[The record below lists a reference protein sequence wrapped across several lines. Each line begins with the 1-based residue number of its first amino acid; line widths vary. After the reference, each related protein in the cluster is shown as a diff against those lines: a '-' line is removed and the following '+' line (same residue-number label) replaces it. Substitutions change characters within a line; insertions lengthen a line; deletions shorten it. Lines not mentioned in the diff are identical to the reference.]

1 MLSSSGFRRRGV
13 DAPAS
18 LVEAVSDRYGLVR
31 RVGQGGTA
39 TVYLAEDRK
48 LGRYV
53 ALKVL
58 DPALS
63 AGVSAEWFARE
74 VRLLARLN
82 HPNVLTLHDSGTSG
96 GWLWYTTPFV
106 AGESLRARIA
116 REHRLPIA
124 EAVELATQVAD
135 GLAHAHGFGI
145 VHRDVK
151 PENVLLDSGRALV
164 ADFGI
169 SKVLAT
175 EQDALH
181 TATGMVVGTPRYMS
195 PEQAGGQ
202 RAVDARSDVYALGV
216 MLYEMLVGDVP
227 FNAPT
232 PVDVLFKHL
241 HEPPPPPRLRAA
253 DIPEGLEAMVL
264 RALSKAPGD
273 RFADAGALA
282 DALRSETGLEVR
294 PRPAQQERLL
304 VLDFTPLSSEGE
316 AVSLAGGFLN
326 TLRAEL
332 ARTSGGR
339 VLPREVS
346 DKLGRGLCARTTDS
360 ELLSLARAAG
370 ARWAVWGTVQLSGGA
385 VRVVLRLADTVT
397 GQVHESRHDGSA
409 ANVFLVQDQVATRVT
424 ELARL
429 TPPVSAPSLTEHAP
443 AQISAHAHFSQAEQ
457 ALQRFGPAGFAEAR
471 REYEAALAADSGH
484 VLARVGLGKL
494 LGLRFN
500 MTSRVDDLNESI
512 DHLERA
518 CALAPELGEAHWA
531 LGYAYMRRGRHE
543 EAERSALRATALEPE
558 NGMAFHILGASR
570 LLLALE
576 RHRWECLAPALAA
589 ELRATE
595 LLPRAVFTRFA
606 ISEIYRLTGLYDEAR
621 LVAEQGWALE
631 QAQSPGLMRFVGTFS
646 ILGVVIARGDDPRR
660 AEEVLRQAVAHYEAD
675 EHAYAVNSVAQAL
688 AELGRV
694 AEDRGAIDEAL
705 GHYRYGA
712 ALCEARRE
720 RAGTGWHLVRARLG
734 LSRCLSALGRAD
746 EARSE
751 LARAVERYARREG
764 AFSWQPG
771 GCDAEVRYDLART
784 HAASGRVADAVQAL
798 REAVE
803 AAWGEVPLLRRDP
816 SMASLQGHPEVE
828 ALVRLVESR
837 GRLPPLPAWFLARPQ
852 PTVGGTLPV

>member
-1 MLSSSGFRRRGV
+1 V

-82 HPNVLTLHDSGTSG
+82 HPNILTLHDSGSSG
-96 GWLWYTTPFV
+96 SWLWYTTPFV

-116 REHRLPIA
+116 RERRLPIA
-124 EAVELATQVAD
+124 EAVQLGAQVAD

-151 PENVLLDSGRALV
+151 PENVLLDCGRALV

-175 EQDALH
+175 EPDGLH

-227 FNAPT
+227 FDAPN

-241 HEPPPPPRLRAA
+241 HEPPPPPRLRTA

-264 RALSKAPGD
+264 QALSKEPGD
-273 RFADAGALA
+273 RFPHAGALA
-282 DALRSETGLEVR
+282 EALRSETGLEAR
-294 PRPAQQERLL
+294 PRATQQERLL
-304 VLDFTPLSSEGE
+304 VLDFTPLSAESE
-316 AVSLAGGFLN
+316 AASLAAGFLN

-332 ARTSGGR
+332 TRTSGGR

-346 DKLGRGLCARTTDS
+346 DKLGASLGARTADS
-360 ELLSLARAAG
+360 ELLSLARAGG
-370 ARWAVWGTVQLSGGA
+370 ARWAVWGTVQLSGSA

-409 ANVFLVQDQVATRVT
+409 GNVFLLQDQVAGRVT

-429 TPPVSAPSLTEHAP
+429 TPPAAASSLTEHAP
-443 AQISAHAHFSQAEQ
+443 AQVSAHAHFSQAEQ
-457 ALQRFGPAGFAEAR
+457 ALQRFGPAGFAEAK
-471 REYEAALAADSGH
+471 REYEAALAVDPGH

-500 MTSRVDDLNESI
+500 MTSRFEDLDESI
-512 DHLERA
+512 RHLEQA
-518 CALAPELGEAHWA
+518 CALAPDLGEAHWT
-531 LGYAYMRRGRHE
+531 LGYGYMRRGRIE
-543 EAERSALRATALEPE
+543 EAEQAALRATVLEPE

-589 ELRATE
+589 ELRATR
-595 LLPRAVFTRFA
+595 LLPRAVFA
-606 ISEIYRLTGLYDEAR
+606 PLAVAELYRLTGQYDEAR
-621 LVAEQGWALE
+621 VAAERAWELE
-631 QAQSPGLMRFVGTFS
+631 QAQSPGLLRFVGTRS
-646 ILGVVIARGDDPRR
+646 ILGVVIARGTDPRG
-660 AEEVLRQAVAHYEAD
+660 AEDVLRDAIAVYEAD
-675 EHAYAVNSVAQAL
+675 EHAYAVNSVAHAL
-688 AELGRV
+688 GELGRIT
-694 AEDRGAIDEAL
+694 EFRGALDEAL
-705 GHYRYGA
+705 GHFRYEA

-720 RAGTGWHLVRARLG
+720 RAGSGWHLIRARLG
-734 LSRCLSALGRAD
+734 LSRCLFALGRAD
-746 EARSE
+746 EARTE

-784 HAASGRVADAVQAL
+784 YATAGDVERAIQAL
-798 REAVE
+798 REAVA
-803 AAWGEVPLLRRDP
+803 AAWGDLPLLRADP
-816 SMASLQGHPEVE
+816 ALKALQGHPEVE

-837 GRLPPLPAWFLARPQ
+837 GRLSPLPAWFQGKGEPQ
-852 PTVGGTLPV
+852 DGSTLPV

>member
-1 MLSSSGFRRRGV
+1 M

-18 LVEAVSDRYGLVR
+18 LIEAVSDRYGLVR

-82 HPNVLTLHDSGTSG
+82 HPNILTLHDSGSSG
-96 GWLWYTTPFV
+96 SWLWYTTPFV

-116 REHRLPIA
+116 RERRLPIA
-124 EAVELATQVAD
+124 EAVQLAAQVAD

-151 PENVLLDSGRALV
+151 PENVLLDGGRALV

-175 EQDALH
+175 EPDGLH

-202 RAVDARSDVYALGV
+202 RAVDARSDVYALGI
-216 MLYEMLVGDVP
+216 MLFEMLVGDVP
-227 FNAPT
+227 FDAPN

-241 HEPPPPPRLRAA
+241 HEPPPPPRLRAP
-253 DIPEGLEAMVL
+253 DIPEGLEAML
-264 RALSKAPGD
+264 LQALSKEPAD
-273 RFADAGALA
+273 RFPDAAALA
-282 DALRSETGLEVR
+282 EALRSESGLEAR

-304 VLDFTPLSSEGE
+304 VLDFTPISSEAE
-316 AVSLAGGFLN
+316 AASVAAGFLS

-332 ARTSGGR
+332 TRTSGGR

-346 DKLGRGLCARTTDS
+346 DKLGAGLDPRTADS
-360 ELLSLARAAG
+360 QLLSLARAAG
-370 ARWAVWGTVQLSGGA
+370 ARWAVWGTVQLSGSA
-385 VRVVLRLADTVT
+385 VRVGLRLADTVT
-397 GQVHESRHDGSA
+397 SQVHESRHDGSA
-409 ANVFLVQDQVATRVT
+409 GNVFLLQDQVALRVT

-429 TPPVSAPSLTEHAP
+429 TPPISSPSLTEHAP
-443 AQISAHAHFSQAEQ
+443 AAQLSAHAHFSQAEQ
-457 ALQRFGPAGFAEAR
+457 ALQRFGPAGFAEAK
-471 REYEAALAADSGH
+471 REYEAALAVDPGH

-500 MTSRVDDLNESI
+500 MTSKFEDLDESI
-512 DHLERA
+512 RHLEQA
-518 CALAPELGEAHWA
+518 CALAPDLGEAHWT
-531 LGYAYMRRGRHE
+531 LGYGYMRRGRLE
-543 EAERSALRATALEPE
+543 EAERAALRASVLEPD

-570 LLLALE
+570 LLIAVE
-576 RHRWECLAPALAA
+576 GHRWECFAPSLAA

-595 LLPRAVFTRFA
+595 LLPRAVFTRLA
-606 ISEIYRLTGLYDEAR
+606 LAELYRLTGQYDEAR
-621 LVAEQGWALE
+621 VVAEQAWALE
-631 QAQSPGLMRFVGTFS
+631 QSQSPGLLRFVGTRS
-646 ILGVVIARGDDPRR
+646 ILGVVIARGTDPRG
-660 AEEVLRQAVAHYEAD
+660 AEEVLRDAIAVYEAD
-675 EHAYAVNSVAQAL
+675 EHAYAMNSVAHAL
-688 AELGRV
+688 GELGRI
-694 AEDRGAIDEAL
+694 AENRGAIDEAL
-705 GHYRYGA
+705 GHFRYEA

-720 RAGTGWHLVRARLG
+720 RAGTGWHLIRARLG

-746 EARSE
+746 EAQAE
-751 LARAVERYARREG
+751 LVRAVEKYVRREG

-771 GCDAEVRYDLART
+771 GCDAEVRYDLSRT
-784 HAASGRVADAVQAL
+784 YATAGRLDEAVLAL
-798 REAVE
+798 REAVA
-803 AAWGEVPLLRRDP
+803 AAWGELPLLRADP
-816 SMASLQGHPEVE
+816 SMKGLQGHPNVE

-837 GRLPPLPAWFLARPQ
+837 GRLSPLPAWIRGKDEPRD
-852 PTVGGTLPV
+852 GSTLPV